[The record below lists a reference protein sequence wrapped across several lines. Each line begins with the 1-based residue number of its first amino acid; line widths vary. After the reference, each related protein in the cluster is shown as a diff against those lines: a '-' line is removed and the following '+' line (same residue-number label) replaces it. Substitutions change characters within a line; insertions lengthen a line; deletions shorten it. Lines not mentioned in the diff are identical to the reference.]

1 MLYQGS
7 IDTLGQESLSRSNE
21 ATVSEQPITSLPT
34 PPSALDY
41 DEAATW
47 VTQFLSSCEVELA
60 TETLDTYRR
69 KLSRFLS
76 WWAGLAPRPLCTA
89 QLAFRYARHLEDQAG
104 SSRSHNLHFAV
115 LRRWGW
121 YLVTQGRLETNPWQR
136 VVPPR
141 QPVQLSTDWLVF
153 REIKQLLQ
161 SFDCEKLS
169 QHRDAV
175 LCRLMLK
182 TGARETELARARLKD
197 LRPIGPD
204 GTEAWLTLQSKG
216 KQTEEPVLL
225 VASLK
230 QDLDDYL
237 RRRYPS
243 GAYPP
248 DAPLFTTYTDDD
260 ERPMPPR
267 EMRRR
272 ITAALRRA
280 GIKRPGITP
289 LSLRQTAGKQA
300 LAKKAPPVAVQEM
313 LRHEHLRTTKRLI
326 DQEHRRATAA
336 ERFLSHY

>member
-7 IDTLGQESLSRSNE
+7 IDTLGYTPRARGSGGFM
-21 ATVSEQPITSLPT
+21 SEQPIT
-34 PPSALDY
+34 PPAAPVSALDY

-47 VTQFLSSCEVELA
+47 VTHYLSACEIELA
-60 TETLDTYRR
+60 AETLDTYRR

-76 WWAGLAPRPLCTA
+76 WWAALSPRPLCTA

-136 VVPPR
+136 VIPPR
-141 QPVQLSTDWLVF
+141 QSAQLSTDWLVF
-153 REIKQLLQ
+153 REVKRLLQ
-161 SFDCEKLS
+161 SFNCATLS

-216 KQTEEPVLL
+216 KQKEEPVLL

-230 QDLDDYL
+230 QDLDAYL
-237 RRRYPS
+237 RRRYPG

-248 DAPLFTTYTDDD
+248 DAPLFTTYTDD
-260 ERPMPPR
+260 EARPMPPR

-280 GIKRPGITP
+280 GINRPGITP
-289 LSLRQTAGKQA
+289 LSLRHTAGKQA

-313 LRHEHLRTTKRLI
+313 LRHEQLRTTKRLI